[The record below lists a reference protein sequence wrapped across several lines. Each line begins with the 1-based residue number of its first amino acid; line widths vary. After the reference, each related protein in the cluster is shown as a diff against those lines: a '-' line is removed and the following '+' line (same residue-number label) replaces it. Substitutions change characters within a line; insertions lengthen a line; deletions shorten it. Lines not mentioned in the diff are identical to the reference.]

1 MSVVVKPRT
10 ELMSATKPLGAA
22 RTRLKEPWSICMRL
36 QCPMCH
42 SERER
47 RNRQRVSTR
56 EFKGR
61 GGSLQQVHCI
71 DGIHITWCRC
81 VRTCSCN
88 FTRIGMNFP
97 RQHRADCGKP
107 RCLEKRPSI
116 RLNTTF
122 FKRSR
127 QRIPF
132 QIMPSGVKSG

>member
-10 ELMSATKPLGAA
+10 ELMGATKSLSAA
-22 RTRLKEPWSICMRL
+22 RTRLQEPWSICMRL
-36 QCPMCH
+36 KCPMCH

-61 GGSLQQVHCI
+61 GGSLQQVHGI
-71 DGIHITWCRC
+71 DRIYITWCGC
-81 VRTCSCN
+81 ARTGICNITRISMN
-88 FTRIGMNFP
+88 FT
-97 RQHRADCGKP
+97 RQHRADGGEP

-116 RLNTTF
+116 WLDTTF

-132 QIMPSGVKSG
+132 QIMPSGVKSD